1 MDDILLIAG
10 LGDPTIA
17 DFASFAARGGS
28 RKVVVVSTD
37 DVCRRVEAPAE
48 AHPIEHCSR
57 ETLSGTC
64 KGGSVSGVVL
74 FLGVGPTPAAETAL
88 DAVIAVAEEAGVERV
103 CVVSTDRVHFNDR
116 RAAAEARLHNRVK
129 GSAART
135 VLFRPAH
142 VLSRNSRGSAWL
154 RALWFCYPLVPK
166 RFQSCCVEGDELFAA
181 IEQELAGP
189 PTRRGATCTIL

>member
-64 KGGSVSGVVL
+64 KGGRVSGVVL

-88 DAVIAVAEEAGVERV
+88 DAVIAVAEEARVKRV
-103 CVVSTDRVHFNDR
+103 CLVSTYRVHFGDR
-116 RAAAEARLHNRVK
+116 RAAAAEARLRDRLK
-129 GSAART
+129 GSTART
-135 VLFRPAH
+135 VFFRPSH
-142 VLSRNSRGSAWL
+142 VLSRHSRASA
-154 RALWFCYPLVPK
+154 
-166 RFQSCCVEGDELFAA
+166 
-181 IEQELAGP
+181 
-189 PTRRGATCTIL
+189 